1 MPELKDVG
9 SGPQSC
15 LYKSLI
21 LKRKTKTLEHLHH
34 SKKVIVM
41 MAVISAMLF
50 VSLSQTIVNTAL
62 PRIVAEL
69 GGIEYFSWGVFSMFY
84 LLPSVPAVLIGKTI

>member
-1 MPELKDVG
+1 
-9 SGPQSC
+9 
-15 LYKSLI
+15 
-21 LKRKTKTLEHLHH
+21 LEHLHH

-69 GGIEYFSWGVFSMFY
+69 GGIEYFSWVFSMF
-84 LLPSVPAVLIGKTI
+84 LLTSSVPAVLIGKLSDSYGRRPFFLMGMVIFMVWSLF

>member
-1 MPELKDVG
+1 M
-9 SGPQSC
+9 
-15 LYKSLI
+15 
-21 LKRKTKTLEHLHH
+21 EHLHH

-69 GGIEYFSWGVFSMFY
+69 GGIEYFSWVFSMF
-84 LLPSVPAVLIGKTI
+84 LLASSVPAVLI